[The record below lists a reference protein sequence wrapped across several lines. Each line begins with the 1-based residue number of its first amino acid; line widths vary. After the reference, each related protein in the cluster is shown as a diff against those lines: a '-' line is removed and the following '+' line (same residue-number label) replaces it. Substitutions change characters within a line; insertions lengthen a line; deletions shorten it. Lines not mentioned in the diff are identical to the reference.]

1 MDSAFVEHT
10 QNNITRHVTTIHT
23 VIIVAYLPKVKNI
36 LALPRGQNYYLRLKT
51 GDQNIDC
58 QSKQTETNI

>member
-1 MDSAFVEHT
+1 MATLLDSAFVEHT

-36 LALPRGQNYYLRLKT
+36 LALPRGTELLSQVENWGPKHRLPVKA
-51 GDQNIDC
+51 D
-58 QSKQTETNI
+58 